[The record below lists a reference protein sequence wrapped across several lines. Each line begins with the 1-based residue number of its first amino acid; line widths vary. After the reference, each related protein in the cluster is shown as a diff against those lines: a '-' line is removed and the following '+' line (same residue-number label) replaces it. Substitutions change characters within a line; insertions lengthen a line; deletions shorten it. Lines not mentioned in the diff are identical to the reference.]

1 MKTLLTDVK
10 SSILILML
18 LIAYYVLLTVIL
30 QYTGF
35 RDDVGFLKVKQA
47 YVHNPVWK
55 TAFYIHVFSSILI
68 LGAGLTQF
76 SKGVMARYPKLH
88 RIIGRIYAWD
98 ILLINFPTG
107 MVLAVTALG
116 PLPSKL
122 AFVTLDCLWMWF
134 TYKGVVLAT
143 QRKFVEHKQ
152 YMMRSYALTCSAITL
167 RVYNTFLTPLL
178 HIDPVIGYTI
188 FAWMGFVP
196 NLLFVEWLIRRKSGK
211 RRLGLASRAVVKGN

>member
-1 MKTLLTDVK
+1 
-10 SSILILML
+10 ML
-18 LIAYYVLLTVIL
+18 LIAYYVLLSIIF
-30 QYTGF
+30 QYTAF
-35 RDDVGFLKVKQA
+35 RDDIGFLELKQQ
-47 YVHNPVWK
+47 YVHNPVWRV
-55 TAFYIHVFSSILI
+55 AFYIHVFSSILT
-68 LGAGLTQF
+68 LAAGFTQF
-76 SKGVMARYPKLH
+76 SKGVLAHHPKLH

-134 TYKGVVLAT
+134 TYKGVMLAR

-167 RVYNTFLTPLL
+167 RLYNTFLTPLL
-178 HIDPVIGYTI
+178 HIDPVMAYTF

-196 NLLFVEWLIRRKSGK
+196 NLLFVEWIIRRKAKK
-211 RRLGLASRAVVKGN
+211 RRLGLMVHGVAKGN